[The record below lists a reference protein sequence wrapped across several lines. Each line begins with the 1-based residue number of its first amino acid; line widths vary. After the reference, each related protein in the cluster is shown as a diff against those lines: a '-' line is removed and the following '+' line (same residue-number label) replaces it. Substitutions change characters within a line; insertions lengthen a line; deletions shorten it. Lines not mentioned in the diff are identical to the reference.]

1 MGSFYMEKVMGVK
14 NPRVGLVNN
23 GAEDTKGDPLR
34 KAAYE
39 VLKAAGDAGRINF
52 IGNVEG
58 SDIPN
63 GACDVAVTDGF
74 TGNILLK
81 TVEGVAGFLMGT
93 LKDVFLTSARTKL
106 AYLLVKP
113 AMGGLKKMMSSKEV
127 GGAPFLGIS
136 KPVFKAHGSSDAYA
150 VRSAVK
156 QAIAYVNADVVGEI
170 QRNIDNMT
178 L

>member
-1 MGSFYMEKVMGVK
+1 M
-14 NPRVGLVNN
+14 
-23 GAEDTKGDPLR
+23 
-34 KAAYE
+34 
-39 VLKAAGDAGRINF
+39 
-52 IGNVEG
+52 
-58 SDIPN
+58 
-63 GACDVAVTDGF
+63 CDVAVTDGF

-150 VRSAVK
+150 IRSAVK

>member
-1 MGSFYMEKVMGVK
+1 M
-14 NPRVGLVNN
+14 
-23 GAEDTKGDPLR
+23 
-34 KAAYE
+34 
-39 VLKAAGDAGRINF
+39 LKAAGDAGRINF

-113 AMGGLKKMMSSKEV
+113 AM
-127 GGAPFLGIS
+127 A
-136 KPVFKAHGSSDAYA
+136 GS
-150 VRSAVK
+150 RK
-156 QAIAYVNADVVGEI
+156 
-170 QRNIDNMT
+170 
-178 L
+178 